1 MDYSRRAVFIASSHG
16 PTQRNSTAEF
26 RYVGRCELGLRVTR
40 CYVYIYRKLYW
51 TEDGSGGNGRARIA
65 QSNLDGSA
73 VSTLYG
79 DVVGPA
85 GLGIE
90 FGLKEDRY
98 DVVF

>member
-1 MDYSRRAVFIASSHG
+1 MNRTHVRLRITRRCVD
-16 PTQRNSTAEF
+16 
-26 RYVGRCELGLRVTR
+26 C
-40 CYVYIYRKLYW
+40 RKLYW

-65 QSNLDGSA
+65 QSNLDGSK

-79 DVVGPA
+79 DVVRPT

-98 DVVF
+98 DGVLKSF